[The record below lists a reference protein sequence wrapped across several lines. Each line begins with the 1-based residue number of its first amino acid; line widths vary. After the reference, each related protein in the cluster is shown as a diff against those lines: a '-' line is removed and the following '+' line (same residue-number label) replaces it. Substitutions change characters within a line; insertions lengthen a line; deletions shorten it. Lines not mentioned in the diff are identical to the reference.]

1 MNNALENLSTV
12 STVSTVSNRR
22 SLLKNIGKIVL
33 RIFGAGLAV
42 IVGLWLVMASNMGA
56 AYLPYIMDG
65 ALDFWIRI
73 TFLGIG
79 LGIWISIAVWLL
91 WLILCYFYDLIRSN
105 Q

>member
-1 MNNALENLSTV
+1 MNNALENASTI
-12 STVSTVSNRR
+12 SNRR

-42 IVGLWLVMASNMGA
+42 IVGLWLVMASNMGP
-56 AYLPYIMDG
+56 AYLAHIMDG
-65 ALDFWIRI
+65 ALDFWIRA
-73 TFLGIG
+73 TLLGVG